1 MPKIE
6 NYQIKTS
13 PLTAQDKWIG
23 TDSAGNIT
31 KNFTP
36 KGIADFINETDLV
49 TVAGQSLFKWQGSA
63 GPRELGSMSYPGFGG
78 DGDVLSSLTSFLI
91 STSNYAENFIGDY
104 MPSLVNQNI
113 ILVEVDES
121 NNFVIGKVSF
131 ISPDATYTGMNS
143 VGLTVQTANGNIK
156 DGAHYALAVYPG
168 APAITP
174 PGTGGSDAFYL
185 HDQGLPAQVW
195 TVNHNLNKYPSCT
208 IVDTAGTVVEGQVDY
223 INENSLTITLNG
235 ATSGEAFIN

>member
-156 DGAHYALAVYPG
+156 DYQSIFIEACHNMLDEMTYP
-168 APAITP
+168 PQ
-174 PGTGGSDAFYL
+174 GS
-185 HDQGLPAQVW
+185 
-195 TVNHNLNKYPSCT
+195 
-208 IVDTAGTVVEGQVDY
+208 
-223 INENSLTITLNG
+223 
-235 ATSGEAFIN
+235 ATSVIPVSSWRINCVLRAIRALNSVGSPKA